1 MFSILTN
8 IVNVLKKI
16 EASGFKA
23 YVVGGFVRDF
33 YRNKEN
39 SDVDICTSAKPDD
52 LKHIFDNIFIDQ
64 YGSVVLNYNVINF
77 EITTFRREK
86 KYLDNRHPTKIKY
99 VKNLKTDLKRRDFTM
114 NSICLT
120 SDLNYID
127 YLGGRNDINKKIVRM
142 IGKPEKR
149 LKEDS
154 LRILRAIR
162 FATTLDFELEESL
175 KNSIKKYGYLLNN
188 LSFFYKKRELEKIFS
203 SSNIKKGLSLI
214 SEFNLDVPLNLKNIK
229 NLVVTNSIIGIWAQL
244 DVVDIYPFT
253 KEETSLIKAI
263 KRLDKKDLFD
273 SHILYN
279 NELIT
284 LKIAAEIRNINPNLI
299 SEKYNHLKI
308 HSRRDIL
315 INFIEI
321 SSLLNCSDKVKINNI
336 MIDIEHMILI
346 DKLENN
352 KQSLTDY
359 ILKKYS

>member
-64 YGSVVLNYNVINF
+64 YGSVVLNYNGINF

-127 YLGGRNDINKKIVRM
+127 YLGGRNDINKKIVKM

-175 KNSIKKYGYLLNN
+175 KNSIKNFTCSNGSPPVTVTPPPDKFIYVLYLFTFSIISSNV
-188 LSFFYKKRELEKIFS
+188 FS
-203 SSNIKKGLSLI
+203 SPNVI
-214 SEFNLDVPLNLKNIK
+214 SHV
-229 NLVVTNSIIGIWAQL
+229 
-244 DVVDIYPFT
+244 
-253 KEETSLIKAI
+253 
-263 KRLDKKDLFD
+263 
-273 SHILYN
+273 
-279 NELIT
+279 
-284 LKIAAEIRNINPNLI
+284 
-299 SEKYNHLKI
+299 
-308 HSRRDIL
+308 
-315 INFIEI
+315 
-321 SSLLNCSDKVKINNI
+321 SLL
-336 MIDIEHMILI
+336 
-346 DKLENN
+346 
-352 KQSLTDY
+352 
-359 ILKKYS
+359 